1 MVAHKINERN
11 SKLSPQIIFNMILR
25 ISIFFTLTITSIT
38 LQAQTTK
45 TGVLVIGN
53 TPAAVAA
60 SIQSARSGAK
70 TIYLT
75 QSLSLNPI
83 FSEEDLPF
91 IKNIKNHYSLKE
103 RRRSKATDSVIALP
117 VLLKQSSNLIKGICD
132 TVKNLTINTNNAVD
146 EIKRDGKS
154 WEIRLKGGQKIK
166 ADVVVD
172 ATENLSIA
180 SMLRID
186 VKKTMV
192 ITSNST
198 NPFENKLYR
207 SSVALGYLDNGSVF
221 TIPMGALIPQAVENL
236 IIIPKQ
242 TGKVRLSKMS
252 AGQAAG
258 TIAAYCAFFK
268 TSTKTINVR
277 VVQGE
282 LLAFDA
288 LLIPYSDIEMKDP
301 NFLAFQR
308 LGLSGLI
315 KSGLTNG
322 KIQFDTA
329 GIVKGEDLR
338 GSMREFY
345 SRSQL
350 WFADNKRDT
359 LTIDDAISLFKF
371 IANRGNELNKEIEEG
386 WKVSFKLNS
395 IFDPKRNISRKEFG
409 ILADKYLQPYNI
421 RVDLSGNL
429 LR

>member
-1 MVAHKINERN
+1 
-11 SKLSPQIIFNMILR
+11 MILR

>member
-1 MVAHKINERN
+1 
-11 SKLSPQIIFNMILR
+11 MIGR
-25 ISIFFTLTITSIT
+25 ISSIFMLLITCIT

-53 TPAAVAA
+53 TPEAVAA

-75 QSLSLNPI
+75 QSSSVSAL
-83 FSEEDLPF
+83 FSTEDLPF

-103 RRRSKATDSVIALP
+103 RRRSKTKDSLIAIP
-117 VLLKQSSNLIKGICD
+117 VMLNQASSLIKGISD
-132 TVKNLTINTNNAVD
+132 TVNNLTINNNTMVD
-146 EIKRDGKS
+146 EIKKDGKS

-180 SMLRID
+180 TMLGID
-186 VKKTMV
+186 SKKTMV
-192 ITSNST
+192 ITGNT
-198 NPFENKLYR
+198 INPFENKLYR
-207 SSVALGYLDNGSVF
+207 SSVALGYQETGSFF
-221 TIPMGALIPQAVENL
+221 TIPLGALIPQAVENL

-242 TGKVRLSKMS
+242 SGKIRVSRMS
-252 AGQAAG
+252 AGQAGG

-288 LLIPYSDIEMKDP
+288 LLIPYADIELKDP

-308 LGLSGLI
+308 LGLSGLV
-315 KSGLTNG
+315 KSSFLNG

-329 GIVKGEDLR
+329 GLVRAEDLR

-345 SRSQL
+345 TRSQL
-350 WFADNKRDT
+350 WFADNKKDT
-359 LTIDDAISLFKF
+359 LTINDAISLFKF
-371 IANRGNELNKEIEEG
+371 IANRGNELDKEIEDG

-395 IFDPKRNISRKEFG
+395 IFDPKRAINRKEFG

-429 LR
+429 MK